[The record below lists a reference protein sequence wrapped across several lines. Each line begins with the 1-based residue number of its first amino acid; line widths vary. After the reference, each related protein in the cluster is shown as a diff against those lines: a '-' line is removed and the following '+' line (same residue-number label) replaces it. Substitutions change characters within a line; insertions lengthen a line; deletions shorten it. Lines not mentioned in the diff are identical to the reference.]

1 MNEKNFLADQFEANR
16 SRLRRVAYRMLGS
29 NGEADD
35 AVQEAWLRL
44 TRTDAM
50 AIDNLGGWLTT
61 TVARVCLD
69 TLRARK
75 SHGEEPLDEN
85 TPETAV
91 HEHDR
96 DHPEYEI
103 QLADA
108 IGVALLV
115 VLEQLSPPE
124 RVAFVLHDMF
134 DMPFET
140 IADIVERTPEATRQ
154 MASRARRRVQGAGRE
169 EAVGVVR
176 QQEIVS
182 AFLAASRHGD
192 FQALMAVLAP
202 DVVFRSDAVAV
213 KMGGQAEI
221 LGAEAVANT
230 FKGRAQAAQLA
241 MMDGEVGIAVVFG
254 GAVRILLKPTF
265 VGQQIG
271 GIQAIADP
279 AVLQAATVT
288 LLGQ

>member
-1 MNEKNFLADQFEANR
+1 MSEKNFLAEQFKANR
-16 SRLRRVAYRMLGS
+16 ARLHRVAYRMLGS
-29 NGEADD
+29 ASEADD
-35 AVQEAWLRL
+35 AIQEAWLRL
-44 TRTDAM
+44 TRIDATEVE
-50 AIDNLGGWLTT
+50 NLAGWLTT
-61 TVARVCLD
+61 TVARLCLD

-75 SHGEEPLDEN
+75 SHGEEPFDEN
-85 TPETAV
+85 TPQTATDEY
-91 HEHDR
+91 HR

-115 VLEQLSPPE
+115 ILEQLSPPE
-124 RVAFVLHDMF
+124 RVAFVLHDLF

-154 MASRARRRVQGAGRE
+154 LASRARRRVQGAGRE

-182 AFLAASRHGD
+182 AFLAASRQGD
-192 FQALMAVLAP
+192 FQALLAVLAP
-202 DVVFRSDAVAV
+202 DVVFHADAVAV

-221 LGAEAVANT
+221 RGAEAVANT

-241 MMDGEVGIAVVFG
+241 MVDGEVGIAVVLG
-254 GAVRILLKPTF
+254 GALRILLKPTF
-265 VGQQIG
+265 AGQQII

-288 LLGQ
+288 LLPR